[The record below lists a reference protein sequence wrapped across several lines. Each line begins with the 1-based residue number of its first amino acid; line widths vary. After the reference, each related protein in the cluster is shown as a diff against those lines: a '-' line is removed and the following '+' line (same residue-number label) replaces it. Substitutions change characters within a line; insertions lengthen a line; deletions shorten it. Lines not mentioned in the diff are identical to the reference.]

1 MIIRELIHLLQ
12 LVALVALQALVFN
25 HMHLFGYATPLVY
38 VCFLLY
44 FPLNY
49 SRCGILLWGFAAGLL
64 TDIFSNTPGVG
75 TASTTLVAMI
85 LPVLLQAMA
94 PKDCVEDMM
103 PNFHTMGYGNYA
115 RFFIILI
122 VVHHLLF
129 FALESF
135 SYFNPLHLL
144 LSCGSSIA
152 LTTSIVWAIE
162 HLLNRKS

>member
-49 SRCGILLWGFAAGLL
+49 SRCGILLWGFTAGLL

-85 LPVLLQAMA
+85 QPVLLQAMA
-94 PKDCVEDMM
+94 PKDCVEGMM

>member
-1 MIIRELIHLLQ
+1 
-12 LVALVALQALVFN
+12 
-25 HMHLFGYATPLVY
+25 
-38 VCFLLY
+38 
-44 FPLNY
+44 
-49 SRCGILLWGFAAGLL
+49 
-64 TDIFSNTPGVG
+64 
-75 TASTTLVAMI
+75 
-85 LPVLLQAMA
+85 
-94 PKDCVEDMM
+94 MM